1 MTFANAGICEWCV
14 TTNVALLV
22 DGHGRLSTWLIK
34 RVLRWQRELRKYRA
48 WEREQ
53 TRAAIEGR

>member
-1 MTFANAGICEWCV
+1 LRTLDICEWCV
-14 TTNVALLV
+14 TTNVDLLV
-22 DGHGRLSTWLIK
+22 DGRGRLSTWLIK
-34 RVLRWQRELRKYRA
+34 RVLRWQRELREYRA